1 MTKEERD
8 NTGFNV
14 IEVETSYNVPRSAKI
29 VLANVPY
36 RKLSKQVAT
45 YLKTSGY
52 VKYYPSGNYNLNN
65 FSKELLDKWNSRWEF
80 SENSEYKNFWMGEN
94 AVSHWAT
101 HDKEGHQVFHYIF
114 FEKIDK

>member
-14 IEVETSYNVPRSAKI
+14 IEVETSYNVPCSAKI

-36 RKLSKQVAT
+36 CELSKQVAI

-65 FSKELLDKWNSRWEF
+65 FSNELLDKWNSHWEF
-80 SENSEYKNFWMGEN
+80 SENSEYKNFWMGKN
-94 AVSHWAT
+94 AVSRWAT
-101 HDKEGHQVFHYIF
+101 YDKDGHQVFHYIF
-114 FEKIDK
+114 FEKVDK